1 MRIVFVLLFLSVV
14 LGGYFY
20 VFYRLWQMMP
30 PNLIGRILLVGA
42 AVLFILSLVLSFVGR
57 DFLPMGFAAFGYKLS
72 TSWLIMFL
80 YLILLFL
87 VLDLLRVTHL
97 IPVERFM
104 YNSWIGFGSVF
115 ATIGLLLSIG
125 YYRYIHKERVEL
137 TIPIKKELTLE
148 GKKNLKIV
156 AISDLHIGFNI
167 GKKEL
172 ESWVD
177 LINKEE
183 PDLVLIAGDI
193 IDNSVKPLF
202 AEDMASPFYQIK
214 SRLGVY
220 TIMGNHEYIANAT
233 EATAFLEAAGLT
245 LLKDSVALVND
256 SFYIIGRDDR
266 SNPNRKSIEELTA
279 SLDKTKPLLLL
290 DHQPLHLEEAE
301 KNGID
306 LQISGHTHGGQ
317 VWPITLVTKA
327 MFEIDHGYLQKGNS
341 HFYVSS
347 GLGIWG
353 GKFRIGSQSEYV
365 VINLQSE

>member
-1 MRIVFVLLFLSVV
+1 MRIAFILLFLSVI
-14 LGGYFY
+14 LGGYYY

-30 PNLIGRILLVGA
+30 PNMIGRIILVGA
-42 AVLFILSLVLSFVGR
+42 AVLFILCIVLSFVGR
-57 DFLPMGFAAFGYKLS
+57 DFLPMEFAAFGYKLG

-80 YLILLFL
+80 YLILVFI
-87 VLDLLRVTHL
+87 VLDLLRITHL
-97 IPVERFM
+97 VPVERFM
-104 YNSWIGFGSVF
+104 YNNWIGLGSVV
-115 ATIGLLLSIG
+115 AGVAILLSIG
-125 YYRYIHKERVEL
+125 YYRYIHKQRVEL
-137 TIPIKKELTLE
+137 ILPIKKELAIN
-148 GKKNLKIV
+148 GKNGLKIV
-156 AISDLHIGFNI
+156 AISDLHIGFSI

-172 ESWVD
+172 ESWVE

-202 AEDMASPFYQIK
+202 AEDMASPFHDIK

-233 EATAFLEAAGLT
+233 ESASFLQSAGIT
-245 LLKDSVALVND
+245 LLKDSVALVDN
-256 SFYIIGRDDR
+256 SFYIIGRDDE
-266 SNPNRKSIEELTA
+266 SNPARKSIAELTA
-279 SLDKTKPLLLL
+279 SLDKTKPLILL
-290 DHQPLHLEEAE
+290 DHQPHHLEEASA
-301 KNGID
+301 NGID

-327 MFEIDHGYLQKGNS
+327 MFEIDHGYLKKDNS

-353 GKFRIGSQSEYV
+353 GKFRIGSRSEYV
-365 VINLQSE
+365 IIDLQPE